1 MKLFSRILWLSA
13 IVSARGLINIFDID
27 ESQRNVPAK
36 PVVPIHLASH
46 DHSKLMAHLKE
57 NASFKKKM
65 TSFTNRLSG
74 DLNQLREIDDPDTR
88 EKVAKLTNFLTHFQQ
103 FL

>member
-1 MKLFSRILWLSA
+1 
-13 IVSARGLINIFDID
+13 
-27 ESQRNVPAK
+27 
-36 PVVPIHLASH
+36 
-46 DHSKLMAHLKE
+46 MAHLKE
-57 NASFKKKM
+57 NASFKSKALFSQRFQFSIPILEKM